1 MNNPKY
7 PETINDLIALLKTLP
22 GVGGRSAARM
32 AFAILKWKPEK
43 QQSLGKLIAE
53 LEERISHCPDCG
65 NISEKDSKCRYC
77 ADLSRDRTSICVVE
91 EVTQIPSVE
100 ASALFRGL
108 YHVLGGRIAPL
119 EGRGAKELNI
129 DSLLERVETDQVNE
143 VILALGQDVEGQA
156 TAIYISDI
164 LKDKD
169 IKVTRLARG
178 LPAGSDIAYA
188 DAATIA
194 AALNGRTTLH

>member
-1 MNNPKY
+1 MDNHKF
-7 PETINDLIALLKTLP
+7 PETITDLIALLKTLP
-22 GVGGRSAARM
+22 GVGGRSAVRM

-43 QQSLGKLIAE
+43 QQSLGNLIAE
-53 LEERISHCPDCG
+53 LNERISHCPDCW
-65 NISEKDSKCRYC
+65 NISDKERKCRFC
-77 ADLSRDRTSICVVE
+77 ADLSRDQTSICVVE
-91 EVTQIPSVE
+91 EVTQIPSLE
-100 ASALFRGL
+100 ASALFKGL

-119 EGRGAKELNI
+119 EGKGAKELNI
-129 DSLLERVETDQVNE
+129 DSLLKRVEKNNVRE

-156 TAIYISDI
+156 TAIYISEI
-164 LKDKD
+164 LKGRN

-194 AALNGRTTLH
+194 AALNGRTPLF